1 MAPKPLD
8 IQKEGL
14 SKSLK
19 TIQGRKDKLNTKLSR
34 KKTISSADEQWLDNE
49 ANTVDAQRVLNE
61 ETKSLKNTVL
71 ITSDENKS
79 KHLISLHY
87 W

>member
-14 SKSLK
+14 SKFLK

-34 KKTISSADEQWLDNE
+34 KKTISSADEQWLDIE

-71 ITSDENKS
+71 TD
-79 KHLISLHY
+79 Y
-87 W
+87 FR